1 VAASTEP
8 RARIII
14 AEDNPILRQ
23 GLDRALS
30 ASGYTVATAP
40 NGEAVLQML
49 EDETASPDLLL
60 LDVMMPGISG
70 FDVLRRLQA
79 QPGRRDLPVVMI
91 TAATDDAL
99 RVAARQE
106 GAADLLIK
114 PFRLGE
120 LLERIE
126 THVQRGRQRHGERGD
141 FSPRH
146 LSQVPREGFA

>member
-1 VAASTEP
+1 MVGSTET
-8 RARIII
+8 RATIFI
-14 AEDNPILRQ
+14 AEDNPILLQ

-30 ASGYTVATAP
+30 ASGYEVATAAS
-40 NGEAVLQML
+40 GEAVLEML
-49 EDETASPDLLL
+49 EQPDASPDLLL

-70 FDVLRRLQA
+70 FDVLRTVQA
-79 QPGRRDLPVVMI
+79 HPTGRKIPVLMI

-99 RVAARQE
+99 RVTARRE

-126 THVQRGRQRHGERGD
+126 AHVARGRQWSGD
-141 FSPRH
+141 AEKTSHHPLPH
-146 LSQVPREGFA
+146 APTEGAA

>member
-1 VAASTEP
+1 MAGSTNP
-8 RARIII
+8 RATIVI

-30 ASGYTVATAP
+30 ASGYQVATAP
-40 NGEAVLQML
+40 SGEAVLQML
-49 EDETASPDLLL
+49 EDGAVSPDLLL

-70 FDVLRRLQA
+70 FDVLRTLQA
-79 QPGRRDLPVVMI
+79 HPRRRELPVVMI

-99 RVAARQE
+99 RIAARKE

-126 THVQRGRQRHGERGD
+126 THVERARQRRRGRSEGSARSVAHA
-141 FSPRH
+141 
-146 LSQVPREGFA
+146 PREGAA